1 MRAQLSA
8 SLLYPLQMIDAERRR
23 VRGIALV
30 LIVACGLL
38 SGCAAEPR
46 VENTSQAL
54 DLDQVPQSRVNNAM
68 IACLADKGWSARMD
82 WGGTIDYGPVPD
94 SQRSVLRSDAQ
105 ACSEESGWGDLT
117 RFSVEQ
123 INDIYDLEVATYQCL
138 LALGKSPTEPPTRQ
152 RYVDTFGTAEQYYAI
167 RDIPADPST
176 VKACPPPTWFL
187 NF

>member
-54 DLDQVPQSRVNNAM
+54 DLDQVPQSRVNDAM

-82 WGGTIDYGPVPD
+82 WGARLTMDPC
-94 SQRSVLRSDAQ
+94 QTLNARSCGQMHKRA
-105 ACSEESGWGDLT
+105 A
-117 RFSVEQ
+117 
-123 INDIYDLEVATYQCL
+123 
-138 LALGKSPTEPPTRQ
+138 K
-152 RYVDTFGTAEQYYAI
+152 
-167 RDIPADPST
+167 
-176 VKACPPPTWFL
+176 KAAGET
-187 NF
+187 